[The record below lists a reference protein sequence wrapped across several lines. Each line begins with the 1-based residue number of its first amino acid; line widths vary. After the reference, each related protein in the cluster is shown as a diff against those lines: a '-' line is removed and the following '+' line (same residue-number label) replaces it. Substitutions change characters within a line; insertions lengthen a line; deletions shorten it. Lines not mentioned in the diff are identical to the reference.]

1 MAGLVD
7 RLRELLAEAEPPED
21 AVAALDIAYQQRL
34 ASLHEVR
41 HELED
46 VASARRRLAVARG
59 LADPA
64 SAAAE
69 ESRDAQF
76 AAQELALDRLS
87 AVLRSQVED
96 FRAERDRI
104 RLLPDPV
111 LMAHEARAALS
122 RWQQGARTLLRD
134 AADDYPEPSGFVAD
148 ADAPDTF
155 EQPPGG
161 VRR

>member
-7 RLRELLAEAEPPED
+7 RLRELLADAEPPDD

-41 HELED
+41 HELD
-46 VASARRRLAVARG
+46 AVAAARRRLAVARG

-64 SAAAE
+64 TAAAGQA
-69 ESRDAQF
+69 RDAEY
-76 AAQELALDRLS
+76 AAQEAALDRLT

-104 RLLPDPV
+104 RLLPDPA
-111 LMAHEARAALS
+111 LMAHQARAALA
-122 RWQQGARTLLRD
+122 RWQQDARTLLHD
-134 AADDYPEPSGFVAD
+134 AADGYPEPSGFVGD
-148 ADAPDTF
+148 AETPDRF

-161 VRR
+161 ERR